1 MKNTIPS
8 LPRVSQDEYD
18 VMTDNEK
25 RQYIIQLQQ
34 ENTMKWQKIV
44 AQFQSYM
51 ILLSIVV
58 GLFYGGLIIRN
69 KVVERMEN
77 QIQLQSN
84 YSDII
89 SMDTMVYVDT
99 VRFIVPIE
107 KKQEEVK

>member
-1 MKNTIPS
+1 MKNTIQS

-34 ENTMKWQKIV
+34 EDTMKWQKIV

-51 ILLSIVV
+51 ILLSIAV
-58 GLFYGGLIIRN
+58 GIFYGGLIVRN
-69 KVVERMEN
+69 KVVEHMES
-77 QIQLQSN
+77 QIQLQSK

-89 SMDTMVYVDT
+89 PIDTMLYVDT

-107 KKQEEVK
+107 KKQEELK

>member
-34 ENTMKWQKIV
+34 EDTMKWQKIV

-51 ILLSIVV
+51 ILLSIAV
-58 GLFYGGLIIRN
+58 GIFYGVLIVRN
-69 KVVERMEN
+69 EVVEHMES
-77 QIQLQSN
+77 QIQIQSYLDTNIN
-84 YSDII
+84 YDTIRVKFSD
-89 SMDTMVYVDT
+89 
-99 VRFIVPIE
+99 
-107 KKQEEVK
+107 QELKEVLK